1 MFCPSCGTRNP
12 EGVRFCKTCGTD
24 LSGRRAGAPAPQA
37 AIQAPVPDTPAFA
50 RPTTA
55 AHRHI
60 GRGGVIAGIA
70 AAVAIALVVAAGLRT
85 NWFGLAQPHLTPGTY
100 TFTSSLVDSSL
111 ASHTTMMVLSV
122 AKSDSATFTFEGGQS
137 FGGNARV
144 SWAGRDHL
152 YVQVPVTRASLGL
165 GENSKPKFTNVKDGL
180 KSITALSLGD
190 DQPLAFS
197 IHFVFPRGAP
207 DSIVGT
213 WAMWITDENGLPLQV
228 PQWLTDENGLP
239 LPYGDMSLFIWQ
251 RFEGDGSFRGGYVP
265 SSDVAATVD
274 SLKAGTF
281 QGNSNV
287 AVSGSW
293 TKQDDGSFVLNTPY
307 GSSIN
312 TFQYHR

>member
-1 MFCPSCGTRNP
+1 MFCPSCGARNP
-12 EGVRFCKTCGTD
+12 EGVRFCKACGAD

-37 AIQAPVPDTPAFA
+37 AVQAPTPGAPAFTRLA
-50 RPTTA
+50 TA
-55 AHRHI
+55 TRRHI

-70 AAVAIALVVAAGLRT
+70 ATVAIALVVAVGLRT
-85 NWFGLAQPHLTPGTY
+85 GWFGLAQPHLTPGTY

-111 ASHTTMMVLSV
+111 ALHTTTAVLSV
-122 AKSDSATFTFEGGQS
+122 TEDGSATLAIDGQS
-137 FGGNARV
+137 IGGNAQV

-152 YVQVPVTRASLGL
+152 YVQVPIMRASLGL
-165 GENSKPKFTNVKDGL
+165 GENQNNRFGPVSNSL
-180 KSITALSLGD
+180 KSITALSLDD
-190 DQPLAFS
+190 DQPLAGS

-213 WAMWITDENGLPLQV
+213 WAMW
-228 PQWLTDENGLP
+228 LTDENGSTV
-239 LPYGDMSLFIWQ
+239 PYGDMNLFIWQ
-251 RFEGDGSFRGGYVP
+251 RFEDDGSFRGGYVP

-293 TKQDDGSFVLNTPY
+293 TKQNDGSFVLNTPV

>member
-1 MFCPSCGTRNP
+1 MFCPSCGARNP
-12 EGVRFCKTCGTD
+12 EGVQFCKACGAD

-37 AIQAPVPDTPAFA
+37 AVQAPTPGAPAFTRLA
-50 RPTTA
+50 TA
-55 AHRHI
+55 TRRHI

-85 NWFGLAQPHLTPGTY
+85 NWFGLAQPHLMPGTY
-100 TFTSSLVDSSL
+100 TFTSSPVDSSL
-111 ASHTTMMVLSV
+111 ASHTTMVLSV
-122 AKSDSATFTFEGGQS
+122 IEDGSATLAIDGQS
-137 FGGNARV
+137 IGGNARV

-165 GENSKPKFTNVKDGL
+165 RENSKPEFTNVKDGL
-180 KSITALSLGD
+180 KSDTALRLGD
-190 DQPLAFS
+190 DQSLTFS
-197 IHFVFPRGAP
+197 INFVFPRGAP

-213 WAMWITDENGLPLQV
+213 WAMW
-228 PQWLTDENGLP
+228 LTDENGST
-239 LPYGDMSLFIWQ
+239 LPYGDMNLLIWQ
-251 RFEGDGSFRGGYVP
+251 RYEDDGSFRGGYVP

-287 AVSGSW
+287 EMSGSW
-293 TKQDDGSFVLNTPY
+293 AKQDDGSFVLNTPV

>member
-12 EGVRFCKTCGTD
+12 DGSRFCKTCGTD
-24 LSGRRAGAPAPQA
+24 LSGRGAGAPAPQA
-37 AIQAPVPDTPAFA
+37 IAQAPVPGAPAFA

-70 AAVAIALVVAAGLRT
+70 AAVAVALVVAVGLRT
-85 NWFGLAQPHLTPGTY
+85 GWFGLAQPHLMPGTY

-111 ASHTTMMVLSV
+111 ASHTTTMVLSV
-122 AKSDSATFTFEGGQS
+122 AEGDSVVFTFERGQS
-137 FGGNARV
+137 FGGNAWV
-144 SWAGRDHL
+144 SWAGRDYL
-152 YVQVPVTRASLGL
+152 YVQVPITRASLGL
-165 GENSKPKFTNVKDGL
+165 RENSKPEFTNVKDGL
-180 KSITALSLGD
+180 KSDTALRLGD
-190 DQPLAFS
+190 DQSLTFS
-197 IHFVFPRGAP
+197 INFVFPRGAP

-213 WAMWITDENGLPLQV
+213 WAMW
-228 PQWLTDENGLP
+228 LTDEKGST
-239 LPYGDMSLFIWQ
+239 LPYGDMNLFIWQ
-251 RFEGDGSFRGGYVP
+251 RYEDDGSFRGGYVP

-287 AVSGSW
+287 EVSGSW

-307 GSSIN
+307 GSSTN

>member
-85 NWFGLAQPHLTPGTY
+85 NWFGLAQPHLMPGTY
-100 TFTSSLVDSSL
+100 TFTSSPVDSSL
-111 ASHTTMMVLSV
+111 ASHTTMVLSV
-122 AKSDSATFTFEGGQS
+122 IEDGSATLAIDGQS
-137 FGGNARV
+137 IGGNARV

-165 GENSKPKFTNVKDGL
+165 RENSKPEFTNVKDGL
-180 KSITALSLGD
+180 KSDTALRLGD
-190 DQPLAFS
+190 DQSLTFS
-197 IHFVFPRGAP
+197 INFVFPRGAP

-213 WAMWITDENGLPLQV
+213 WAMW
-228 PQWLTDENGLP
+228 LTDENGST
-239 LPYGDMSLFIWQ
+239 LPYGDMNLFIWQ
-251 RFEGDGSFRGGYVP
+251 RFEGDGSFRGGYVSP
-265 SSDVAATVD
+265 SDTAAAIE

-287 AVSGSW
+287 EVSGSW
-293 TKQDDGSFVLNTPY
+293 TKQDDGSFVLSTPI
-307 GSSIN
+307 GSSTN

>member
-12 EGVRFCKTCGTD
+12 DGSRFCGSCGTD
-24 LSGRRAGAPAPQA
+24 LSSRGAGTTASQVATQAPAPG
-37 AIQAPVPDTPAFA
+37 TPAFA
-50 RPTTA
+50 RPA
-55 AHRHI
+55 AAARGHI
-60 GRGGVIAGIA
+60 GRGSVIAGIA
-70 AAVAIALVVAAGLRT
+70 AAVAVALVVAVGLRT
-85 NWFGLAQPHLTPGTY
+85 SWFGLAQPHLTPGTY

-111 ASHTTMMVLSV
+111 SYTMVLSV
-122 AKSDSATFTFEGGQS
+122 AEGDSVIFTFERGQG

-152 YVQVPVTRASLGL
+152 YVQVPVTRTSLGL
-165 GENSKPKFTNVKDGL
+165 GENSKPEFTNVTDGL
-180 KSITALSLGD
+180 KSVTALSLGD
-190 DQPLAFS
+190 VQPLAGS

-213 WAMWITDENGLPLQV
+213 WACWITDENGSTV
-228 PQWLTDENGLP
+228 
-239 LPYGDMSLFIWQ
+239 PYGDMNLFIWQ
-251 RFEGDGSFRGGYVP
+251 RFEDDGSFRGGYVP
-265 SSDVAATVD
+265 SSDMAATVD

-287 AVSGSW
+287 KVSGSW

>member
-1 MFCPSCGTRNP
+1 MFYPSCGTRNP
-12 EGVRFCKTCGTD
+12 DGSRFCGSCGTD
-24 LSGRRAGAPAPQA
+24 LSSRGAGTTASQVATQAPAPG
-37 AIQAPVPDTPAFA
+37 TPAFA
-50 RPTTA
+50 RPA
-55 AHRHI
+55 AAARGHI
-60 GRGGVIAGIA
+60 GRGSVIAGIA
-70 AAVAIALVVAAGLRT
+70 AAVAVALVVAVGLRT
-85 NWFGLAQPHLTPGTY
+85 GWFGLAQPHLTPGTY

-111 ASHTTMMVLSV
+111 SYTMVLSV
-122 AKSDSATFTFEGGQS
+122 AEGDSVIFTFERGQG

-165 GENSKPKFTNVKDGL
+165 GENSKPEFTNVTDSL
-180 KSITALSLGD
+180 KSVTALSLGD
-190 DQPLAFS
+190 VQPLAGS

-213 WAMWITDENGLPLQV
+213 WAMWI
-228 PQWLTDENGLP
+228 TDENGLP

>member
-85 NWFGLAQPHLTPGTY
+85 NWFGLAQPHLMPGTY
-100 TFTSSLVDSSL
+100 TFTSSPVDSSL
-111 ASHTTMMVLSV
+111 ASHTTMVLSV
-122 AKSDSATFTFEGGQS
+122 IEDGSATLAIDGQS
-137 FGGNARV
+137 IGGNARV

-165 GENSKPKFTNVKDGL
+165 RENSKPEFTNVTNSL
-180 KSITALSLGD
+180 KSVTALSLGD
-190 DQPLAFS
+190 DQPLAGS

-228 PQWLTDENGLP
+228 PQWLTDENGSTV
-239 LPYGDMSLFIWQ
+239 PYGDMNLFIWQ
-251 RFEGDGSFRGGYVP
+251 RFEDDGSFRGGYVP
-265 SSDVAATVD
+265 SSDVAATVE

-307 GSSIN
+307 GSSTN

>member
-12 EGVRFCKTCGTD
+12 DGSRFCKTCGTD
-24 LSGRRAGAPAPQA
+24 LSGRGAGAPAPQA
-37 AIQAPVPDTPAFA
+37 IAQAPVPGAPAFA

-70 AAVAIALVVAAGLRT
+70 AAVAVALVVAVGLRT
-85 NWFGLAQPHLTPGTY
+85 GWFGLAQPHLMPGTY
-100 TFTSSLVDSSL
+100 TFTSSPVDSSL
-111 ASHTTMMVLSV
+111 ASHTTMVLSV
-122 AKSDSATFTFEGGQS
+122 IEDGSATLAIDGQS
-137 FGGNARV
+137 IGGNARV

-165 GENSKPKFTNVKDGL
+165 RENSKPEFTNVKDGL
-180 KSITALSLGD
+180 KSVTALSLGD
-190 DQPLAFS
+190 DQSLAFS
-197 IHFVFPRGAP
+197 FNFVFPRGVP
-207 DSIVGT
+207 DSIIGT
-213 WAMWITDENGLPLQV
+213 WAMWITDENGSTLQV
-228 PQWLTDENGLP
+228 PQWLTDEKGST
-239 LPYGDMSLFIWQ
+239 LPYGDMNLLIWQ
-251 RFEGDGSFRGGYVP
+251 RYEDDGSFRGGYVP

-287 AVSGSW
+287 EVSGSW

-307 GSSIN
+307 GSSAH

>member
-85 NWFGLAQPHLTPGTY
+85 NWFGLAQPHLMPGTY
-100 TFTSSLVDSSL
+100 TFTSSPVDSSL
-111 ASHTTMMVLSV
+111 ASHTTTMVLSV
-122 AKSDSATFTFEGGQS
+122 AEGDSVTFTFEGGQS
-137 FGGNARV
+137 IGGNARV

-165 GENSKPKFTNVKDGL
+165 RENSKPEFTNVTNSL
-180 KSITALSLGD
+180 KSVTALSLGD
-190 DQPLAFS
+190 DQSLAFS
-197 IHFVFPRGAP
+197 FNFVFPRGVP
-207 DSIVGT
+207 GSVIGT
-213 WAMWITDENGLPLQV
+213 WAMWFTDENGFPNLGGIAWAV
-228 PQWLTDENGLP
+228 IED
-239 LPYGDMSLFIWQ
+239 GDTL
-251 RFEGDGSFRGGYVP
+251 RGGVVS
-265 SSDVAATVD
+265 SSDAPAAAR
-274 SLKAGTF
+274 SLGMGTF
-281 QGNSNV
+281 QGDSG
-287 AVSGSW
+287 AKPGSW
-293 TKQDDGSFVLNTPY
+293 ARQDDGSFAL
-307 GSSIN
+307 
-312 TFQYHR
+312 TFPDSDGTLTFRYHR

>member
-1 MFCPSCGTRNP
+1 MFCPSCGARNP
-12 EGVRFCKTCGTD
+12 DGSRFCKTCGTD
-24 LSGRRAGAPAPQA
+24 LSSRGAGTTASQAATQAPAPGA
-37 AIQAPVPDTPAFA
+37 PAFA
-50 RPTTA
+50 RPA
-55 AHRHI
+55 AAARGHI

-70 AAVAIALVVAAGLRT
+70 AAVAVALVVAVGLRT
-85 NWFGLAQPHLTPGTY
+85 GWFGLAQPHLMPGTY
-100 TFTSSLVDSSL
+100 TFTSSPVDSSL
-111 ASHTTMMVLSV
+111 ASHTTMVLSV
-122 AKSDSATFTFEGGQS
+122 IEDGSATLAIDGQS
-137 FGGNARV
+137 IGGNARV

-165 GENSKPKFTNVKDGL
+165 GENSKPEFGNVMNSL
-180 KSITALSLGD
+180 KSITALSLDD
-190 DQPLAFS
+190 DQPLAGS

-213 WAMWITDENGLPLQV
+213 WAMW
-228 PQWLTDENGLP
+228 LTDENGST
-239 LPYGDMSLFIWQ
+239 LPYGDMNLFIWQ

-287 AVSGSW
+287 KVSGSW
-293 TKQDDGSFVLNTPY
+293 TKQNDGSFVLNTPV

>member
-12 EGVRFCKTCGTD
+12 EGVRFCKACGAD

-37 AIQAPVPDTPAFA
+37 AVQAPTPGAPAFTRLA
-50 RPTTA
+50 TA
-55 AHRHI
+55 TRRHI

-70 AAVAIALVVAAGLRT
+70 ATVAIALVVAVGLRT
-85 NWFGLAQPHLTPGTY
+85 GWFGLAQPHLTPGTY

-111 ASHTTMMVLSV
+111 ALHTTTAVLSV
-122 AKSDSATFTFEGGQS
+122 TEDGSATLAIDGQS
-137 FGGNARV
+137 IGGNAQV

-152 YVQVPVTRASLGL
+152 YVQVPIMRASLGL
-165 GENSKPKFTNVKDGL
+165 GENSKPEFTNVTDSL
-180 KSITALSLGD
+180 KSVTALSLGD
-190 DQPLAFS
+190 VQPLAGS
-197 IHFVFPRGAP
+197 IHFVFPRGVP

-213 WAMWITDENGLPLQV
+213 WTCWV
-228 PQWLTDENGLP
+228 TDENGLP
-239 LPYGDMSLFIWQ
+239 LPYGDMNLFIWQ
-251 RFEGDGSFRGGYVP
+251 RFEGDNSFRGGYVSP
-265 SSDVAATVD
+265 SDTAAAIE

-293 TKQDDGSFVLNTPY
+293 TKQNDGSFVLNTPV

>member
-12 EGVRFCKTCGTD
+12 DGSRFCKTCGTD
-24 LSGRRAGAPAPQA
+24 LSGRGAGAPAPQA
-37 AIQAPVPDTPAFA
+37 IAQAPVPGAPAFA

-70 AAVAIALVVAAGLRT
+70 AAVAVALVVAVGLRT
-85 NWFGLAQPHLTPGTY
+85 GWFGLAQPHLMPGTY

-111 ASHTTMMVLSV
+111 ASHTTTMVLSV
-122 AKSDSATFTFEGGQS
+122 AEGDSVVFTFERGQS
-137 FGGNARV
+137 FGGNAWV
-144 SWAGRDHL
+144 SWAGRDYL
-152 YVQVPVTRASLGL
+152 YVQVPITRASLGL
-165 GENSKPKFTNVKDGL
+165 RENSKPEFTNVKDSL
-180 KSITALSLGD
+180 KSVTALSLGD
-190 DQPLAFS
+190 DQPLAGS
-197 IHFVFPRGAP
+197 IHFVFPRGTP

-213 WAMWITDENGLPLQV
+213 WAMWITDENGS
-228 PQWLTDENGLP
+228 T
-239 LPYGDMSLFIWQ
+239 LPYGDMNLFIWQ
-251 RFEGDGSFRGGYVP
+251 RFEGDGSFRGGYVSP
-265 SSDVAATVD
+265 SDTAAAIE

-293 TKQDDGSFVLNTPY
+293 TKQNDGSFVLNTPV

>member
-12 EGVRFCKTCGTD
+12 EGVRFCKACGAD

-37 AIQAPVPDTPAFA
+37 AVQAPTPGAPAFTRLA
-50 RPTTA
+50 TA
-55 AHRHI
+55 TRRHI

-70 AAVAIALVVAAGLRT
+70 ATVAIALVVAVGLRT
-85 NWFGLAQPHLTPGTY
+85 GWFGLAQPHPTPGTY
-100 TFTSSLVDSSL
+100 TFTSSLVYSSL
-111 ASHTTMMVLSV
+111 ASHATMVLSV
-122 AKSDSATFTFEGGQS
+122 TENGSATLAIDGQS

-165 GENSKPKFTNVKDGL
+165 GENSKPEFTNVTDSL
-180 KSITALSLGD
+180 KSVTALSLGD
-190 DQPLAFS
+190 VQPLAGS
-197 IHFVFPRGAP
+197 IHFVFPRGVP

-213 WAMWITDENGLPLQV
+213 WTCWVTDENGLPLQV
-228 PQWLTDENGLP
+228 PQWLTDEKGST
-239 LPYGDMSLFIWQ
+239 LPYGDMNLFIWQ

-307 GSSIN
+307 GSSAH

>member
-1 MFCPSCGTRNP
+1 MFCPSCGARNP
-12 EGVRFCKTCGTD
+12 EGVRFCKACGAD

-37 AIQAPVPDTPAFA
+37 AVQAPTPGAPAFTRLA
-50 RPTTA
+50 TA
-55 AHRHI
+55 TRRHI

-70 AAVAIALVVAAGLRT
+70 ATVAIALVVAVGLRT
-85 NWFGLAQPHLTPGTY
+85 GWFGLAQPHPTPGTY
-100 TFTSSLVDSSL
+100 TFTSSLVYSSL
-111 ASHTTMMVLSV
+111 ASHATMVLSV
-122 AKSDSATFTFEGGQS
+122 TENGSATLAIDGQS

-165 GENSKPKFTNVKDGL
+165 GENSKPEFTNVTDSL
-180 KSITALSLGD
+180 KSVTALSLGD
-190 DQPLAFS
+190 VQPLAGS
-197 IHFVFPRGAP
+197 IHFVFPRGVP

-213 WAMWITDENGLPLQV
+213 WTCWVTDENGS
-228 PQWLTDENGLP
+228 T
-239 LPYGDMSLFIWQ
+239 LPYGDMNLFIWQ
-251 RFEGDGSFRGGYVP
+251 RFEGDNSFRGGYVSP
-265 SSDVAATVD
+265 SDTAAAIE

-293 TKQDDGSFVLNTPY
+293 TKQNDGSFVLNTPV

>member
-1 MFCPSCGTRNP
+1 MFYPSCGTRNP
-12 EGVRFCKTCGTD
+12 DGSRFCGSCGTD
-24 LSGRRAGAPAPQA
+24 LSSRGAGTTASQVATQAPAPG
-37 AIQAPVPDTPAFA
+37 TPAFA
-50 RPTTA
+50 RPA
-55 AHRHI
+55 AAARGHI
-60 GRGGVIAGIA
+60 GRGSVIAGIA
-70 AAVAIALVVAAGLRT
+70 AAVAVALVVAVGLRT
-85 NWFGLAQPHLTPGTY
+85 SWFGLAQPHLTPGTY

-111 ASHTTMMVLSV
+111 SYTMVLSV
-122 AKSDSATFTFEGGQS
+122 AEGDSVIFTFERGQG

-152 YVQVPVTRASLGL
+152 YVQVPVTRTSLGL
-165 GENSKPKFTNVKDGL
+165 GENSKPEFTNVTDGL
-180 KSITALSLGD
+180 KSVTALSLGD
-190 DQPLAFS
+190 VQPLAGS

-213 WAMWITDENGLPLQV
+213 WACWITDENGSTV
-228 PQWLTDENGLP
+228 
-239 LPYGDMSLFIWQ
+239 PYGDMNLFIWQ
-251 RFEGDGSFRGGYVP
+251 RFEDDGSFRGGYVP
-265 SSDVAATVD
+265 SSDMAATVD

-287 AVSGSW
+287 KVSGSW

>member
-12 EGVRFCKTCGTD
+12 DGVRFCKACGAD
-24 LSGRRAGAPAPQA
+24 LSGRGAGAPAPQA
-37 AIQAPVPDTPAFA
+37 IAQAPVPGAPAFA

-70 AAVAIALVVAAGLRT
+70 AAVAVALVVAVGLRT
-85 NWFGLAQPHLTPGTY
+85 GWFGLAQPHLMPGTY

-111 ASHTTMMVLSV
+111 ASHTTTMVLSV
-122 AKSDSATFTFEGGQS
+122 AEGDSVVFTFERGQS
-137 FGGNARV
+137 FGGNAWV
-144 SWAGRDHL
+144 SWAGRDYL
-152 YVQVPVTRASLGL
+152 YVQVPITRASLGL
-165 GENSKPKFTNVKDGL
+165 RENSKPEFTNVKDSL
-180 KSITALSLGD
+180 KSVTALSLGD
-190 DQPLAFS
+190 DQPLAGS
-197 IHFVFPRGAP
+197 IHFVFPRGTP

-213 WAMWITDENGLPLQV
+213 WAMWITDENGS
-228 PQWLTDENGLP
+228 T
-239 LPYGDMSLFIWQ
+239 LPYGDMNLFIWQ
-251 RFEGDGSFRGGYVP
+251 RFEGDGSFRGGYVSP
-265 SSDVAATVD
+265 SDTAAAIE

-293 TKQDDGSFVLNTPY
+293 TKQNDGSFVLNTPV

>member
-1 MFCPSCGTRNP
+1 MFCPSCGARNP
-12 EGVRFCKTCGTD
+12 EGVQFCKACGAD

-37 AIQAPVPDTPAFA
+37 AVQAPTPGAPAFTRLA
-50 RPTTA
+50 TA
-55 AHRHI
+55 TRRHI

-70 AAVAIALVVAAGLRT
+70 AAVAVALVVAAGLRT
-85 NWFGLAQPHLTPGTY
+85 NWFGLAQPHLMPGTY
-100 TFTSSLVDSSL
+100 TFTSSPVDSSL
-111 ASHTTMMVLSV
+111 ASHTTMVLSV
-122 AKSDSATFTFEGGQS
+122 IEDGSATLAIDGQS
-137 FGGNARV
+137 IGGNARV

-165 GENSKPKFTNVKDGL
+165 GENSKPEFTNVKDGL
-180 KSITALSLGD
+180 KSDTALRLGD
-190 DQPLAFS
+190 DQSLTFS
-197 IHFVFPRGAP
+197 INFVFPRGAP

-251 RFEGDGSFRGGYVP
+251 WFEGDGSFRGGYVP

-287 AVSGSW
+287 KVSGSW
-293 TKQDDGSFVLNTPY
+293 AKQDDGSFVLNTPY
-307 GSSIN
+307 GSSTN

>member
-12 EGVRFCKTCGTD
+12 DGSRFCRSCGAD
-24 LSGRRAGAPAPQA
+24 LSARCAAAPQVQSGA
-37 AIQAPVPDTPAFA
+37 RAFA
-50 RPTTA
+50 RPA
-55 AHRHI
+55 AAARGRSA
-60 GRGGVIAGIA
+60 GRGRVIAGIA
-70 AAVAIALVVAAGLRT
+70 AAVTVALVVAVGLRT
-85 NWFGLAQPHLTPGTY
+85 NWFGLARPHLTPGTY

-111 ASHTTMMVLSV
+111 ASHTTTMVLSV
-122 AKSDSATFTFEGGQS
+122 AEGDSVVFTFERGQS
-137 FGGNARV
+137 FGGNAWV
-144 SWAGRDHL
+144 SWAGRDYL

-165 GENSKPKFTNVKDGL
+165 RENSKPEFTNVTNSL
-180 KSITALSLGD
+180 KSVTALSLGD
-190 DQPLAFS
+190 DQPLAGS

-213 WAMWITDENGLPLQV
+213 WACWITDENGSTV
-228 PQWLTDENGLP
+228 
-239 LPYGDMSLFIWQ
+239 PYGDMNLFIWQ
-251 RFEGDGSFRGGYVP
+251 RFEDDGSFRGGYVP

-293 TKQDDGSFVLNTPY
+293 AKQDDGSFVLSTPV
-307 GSSIN
+307 GSSTN

>member
-12 EGVRFCKTCGTD
+12 EGVRFCKTCRTD

-85 NWFGLAQPHLTPGTY
+85 NWFGLAQPHLMPGTY
-100 TFTSSLVDSSL
+100 TFTSSPVDSSL
-111 ASHTTMMVLSV
+111 ASHTTMVLSV
-122 AKSDSATFTFEGGQS
+122 IEDGSATLAIDGQS
-137 FGGNARV
+137 IGGNARV

-165 GENSKPKFTNVKDGL
+165 RENSKPEFTNVKDGL
-180 KSITALSLGD
+180 KSATALSLGD
-190 DQPLAFS
+190 DQSLAFS
-197 IHFVFPRGAP
+197 FNFVFPRGVP
-207 DSIVGT
+207 DSIIGT
-213 WAMWITDENGLPLQV
+213 WAVWITDENGSTLQV
-228 PQWLTDENGLP
+228 PQWLTDEKGST
-239 LPYGDMSLFIWQ
+239 LPYGDMNLFIWQ
-251 RFEGDGSFRGGYVP
+251 RFEDDGSFRGGYVSP
-265 SSDVAATVD
+265 SDTAAAIE

-287 AVSGSW
+287 EVSGSW
-293 TKQDDGSFVLNTPY
+293 TKQNDGSFVLNTPY
-307 GSSIN
+307 GSSTN

>member
-1 MFCPSCGTRNP
+1 MFCPSCGARNP
-12 EGVRFCKTCGTD
+12 EGVRFCKACGAD

-37 AIQAPVPDTPAFA
+37 AVQAPTPGAPAFTRLA
-50 RPTTA
+50 TA
-55 AHRHI
+55 TRRHI

-70 AAVAIALVVAAGLRT
+70 ATVAIALVVAVGLRT
-85 NWFGLAQPHLTPGTY
+85 GWFGLAQPHLTPGTY

-111 ASHTTMMVLSV
+111 ALHTTTAVLSV
-122 AKSDSATFTFEGGQS
+122 TEDGSATLAIDGQS
-137 FGGNARV
+137 IGGNAQV

-152 YVQVPVTRASLGL
+152 YVQVPIMRASLGL
-165 GENSKPKFTNVKDGL
+165 GENQNNRFGPVSNSL
-180 KSITALSLGD
+180 KSIAALRLGD
-190 DQPLAFS
+190 DQSLTFS
-197 IHFVFPRGAP
+197 INFVFPRGAP

-213 WAMWITDENGLPLQV
+213 WAMW
-228 PQWLTDENGLP
+228 LTDENGST
-239 LPYGDMSLFIWQ
+239 LPYGDMNLFIWQ
-251 RFEGDGSFRGGYVP
+251 RFEGDNSFRGGYVSP
-265 SSDVAATVD
+265 SDTAAAIE

-293 TKQDDGSFVLNTPY
+293 TKQNDGSFVLNTPV